1 MFEASKKDQL
11 SSIKENSFVSR
22 LNNFVT
28 GHQLLTP
35 ATLSKELFF
44 GDSYMLSIYSIRNI
58 DDRGYSF
65 HLNYERGKLF

>member
-1 MFEASKKDQL
+1 MFEASKKEQL

-44 GDSYMLSIYSIRNI
+44 GD
-58 DDRGYSF
+58 
-65 HLNYERGKLF
+65 